1 MPEKKRT
8 RKKDEDG
15 KQEVSHSHSKAMR
28 EKTEKKEVEKKDNQ
42 SKEEVTE
49 IFEVEKDG
57 KEQIVETHSVQEEK
71 PASREQIKKETKL
84 FRNVVIVMVGFALMF
99 FAVYMI
105 INSMRHFE
113 VQGVRFE
120 IVKEGQ
126 LTLYKTS
133 LPVTYQEPGTGMAV
147 NADYN
152 FFLRND
158 PRTLEDKVPIV
169 GNITFRKNI
178 VMDVTTEELYCE
190 GDWPIGLVNTQNLY
204 NVLGINILVKNE
216 SAEYEPFTDYMFV
229 TINEGNQTEIRQV
242 SGNTYEM
249 NVANCEVLP
258 AFERLMLETFIR
270 NKELNK

>member
-1 MPEKKRT
+1 MEKKRA
-8 RKKDEDG
+8 RKKGGEEPVKED
-15 KQEVSHSHSKAMR
+15 VS
-28 EKTEKKEVEKKDNQ
+28 
-42 SKEEVTE
+42 E

-57 KEQIVETHSVQEEK
+57 KENTIQTHVLEEEK
-71 PASREQIKKETKL
+71 PDSHEQIKKERKL
-84 FRNVVIVMVGFALMF
+84 FWNVIIVMVGFALMF

-105 INSMRHFE
+105 VNSMRHFE

-120 IVKEGQ
+120 IVREGQ

-133 LPVTYQEPGTGMAV
+133 LPVAYQQGTGAV
-147 NADYN
+147 VSADYN

-158 PRTLEDKVPIV
+158 PRTLENKVPVI
-169 GNITFRKNI
+169 GNITFRKNL
-178 VMDVTTEELYCE
+178 VLEVTTEDLYCK

-204 NVLGINILVKNE
+204 NILGMNVLANNKSV
-216 SAEYEPFTDYMFV
+216 EYEPFTDYMFLN
-229 TINEGNQTEIRQV
+229 INLGNKTEIKQV

-270 NKELNK
+270 NKEVNE